1 MAIHTDLSI
10 HKSCCDLLGVSIE
23 ATKHMPRDF
32 KSSLGADIR
41 KLCISMILS
50 VMRANKTLNASKVT
64 HIDQVLED
72 VEVFNDLFRVC
83 RHPSSGSGVS
93 RGALARCMS
102 WRSQPMPYAST
113 LAHCAAVSLMERCS
127 RRSSGDA
134 GGRPRGRLVCSM
146 GALYSNCRDTKNALR
161 CSIY

>member
-10 HKSCCDLLGVSIE
+10 HKSCCDLLGVSME

-32 KSSLGADIR
+32 KSSIGTEIR

-83 RHPSSGSGVS
+83 RDMRMVSTKVYARATEITGSIG
-93 RGALARCMS
+93 R
-102 WRSQPMPYAST
+102 Q
-113 LAHCAAVSLMERCS
+113 
-127 RRSSGDA
+127 A
-134 GGRPRGRLVCSM
+134 GGWRKSASSPVATPPRR
-146 GALYSNCRDTKNALR
+146 
-161 CSIY
+161 

>member
-1 MAIHTDLSI
+1 M
-10 HKSCCDLLGVSIE
+10 E

-32 KSSLGADIR
+32 KSSIGTEIR

-83 RHPSSGSGVS
+83 RDMRMVSTKVYARATEITGSIGRQAGGWRKSASSPV
-93 RGALARCMS
+93 AT
-102 WRSQPMPYAST
+102 P
-113 LAHCAAVSLMERCS
+113 S
-127 RRSSGDA
+127 RR
-134 GGRPRGRLVCSM
+134 
-146 GALYSNCRDTKNALR
+146 
-161 CSIY
+161 